1 MPTKNLLVGF
11 LMSGHS
17 VHTIN
22 EIDEALAH
30 LAQVP
35 EAKRG
40 PAWYAY
46 LNTLLDAKNKTKDN
60 G

>member
-1 MPTKNLLVGF
+1 MCPPRISWWVFSCEDNVQ
-11 LMSGHS
+11 
-17 VHTIN
+17 TIT

-30 LAQVP
+30 LAAVP
-35 EAKRG
+35 ENERG